1 MSPSV
6 VSTLGI
12 VFAIGGVG
20 RVAVSAAARVP
31 GACAR
36 AGPEVA
42 AKAPSAKSRR
52 VGRVSMGRSNYGPKV
67 KDDRA
72 PRAAP
77 GSLLRWRPGGSDESQ
92 ALLEVRLDGVG
103 DDAPLVRVDEGGGD
117 PRPIGIHA
125 ALPQLL
131 NDAGEPLIVAA
142 RLELPCVHVALQLLQ
157 LFQEPL
163 DRNRWH
169 RVLLLR

>member
-1 MSPSV
+1 MIRRPPR
-6 VSTLGI
+6 STLFPYTTLFRSHGPTRQ
-12 VFAIGGVG
+12 VPRG
-20 RVAVSAAARVP
+20 RRRPAARLP
-31 GACAR
+31 G
-36 AGPEVA
+36 
-42 AKAPSAKSRR
+42 
-52 VGRVSMGRSNYGPKV
+52 
-67 KDDRA
+67 
-72 PRAAP
+72 
-77 GSLLRWRPGGSDESQ
+77 WRPGGSDESQ
-92 ALLEVRLDGVG
+92 AFLEVRLDGVG

>member
-72 PRAAP
+72 PRSAR
-77 GSLLRWRPGGSDESQ
+77 GSLLRWRPGQRSKRSEEHTSELQSRSDLVCRL
-92 ALLEVRLDGVG
+92 LLEKK
-103 DDAPLVRVDEGGGD
+103 
-117 PRPIGIHA
+117 
-125 ALPQLL
+125 
-131 NDAGEPLIVAA
+131 
-142 RLELPCVHVALQLLQ
+142 
-157 LFQEPL
+157 
-163 DRNRWH
+163 
-169 RVLLLR
+169 